1 MNCKIAII
9 MPALNEE
16 KSIEYLIDEIP
27 KNLISQIVVV
37 DNGSTDE
44 TAIIAEKKGAIVVE
58 ETKRGYG
65 NACLKGIEYL
75 EENPPSIVV
84 FLDAD
89 YSDNPQY
96 LHALINPI
104 AEKKADLVLGS
115 RIKKG
120 ESRGELSFHVYAAN
134 IFFSKL
140 INFFYGLNLTDLGP
154 FRAISW
160 KTLKSLDMSSKTYG
174 WSAEMIVKAAKFGIK
189 ISEVNVGFR
198 KRIGKSK
205 ISGSIK
211 SSLIAV
217 LHIFYNIFK
226 FRL

>member
-1 MNCKIAII
+1 MVK
-9 MPALNEE
+9 
-16 KSIEYLIDEIP
+16 
-27 KNLISQIVVV
+27 
-37 DNGSTDE
+37 
-44 TAIIAEKKGAIVVE
+44 

-75 EENPPSIVV
+75 KDNPPSIVV

-120 ESRGELSFHVYAAN
+120 ESRRALSFHVYAAN

-140 INFFYGLNLTDLGP
+140 INFFYDLNLTDLGP
-154 FRAISW
+154 FRAICW
-160 KTLKSLDMSSKTYG
+160 
-174 WSAEMIVKAAKFGIK
+174 
-189 ISEVNVGFR
+189 N
-198 KRIGKSK
+198 
-205 ISGSIK
+205 
-211 SSLIAV
+211 
-217 LHIFYNIFK
+217 
-226 FRL
+226 